1 MTKCADNAVLSVV
14 SPQMRRLCTVRMPG
28 TLRNVSL
35 ATEKFTSCG
44 MPKIKI
50 NKYSKQLNKKL
61 QYHKHLEKSN
71 LFRYHYFTYL
81 PLKHS

>member
-14 SPQMRRLCTVRMPG
+14 SPQIRRLCTVRIPG

-44 MPKIKI
+44 MPKIRM
-50 NKYSKQLNKKL
+50 NKYTKQLNKIL
-61 QYHKHLEKSN
+61 YYHLEKSN
-71 LFRYHYFTYL
+71 LLRYDYFTYL
-81 PLKHS
+81 PLVHS

>member
-1 MTKCADNAVLSVV
+1 MTKCADRAVLSVV

-44 MPKIKI
+44 MPKIRE
-50 NKYSKQLNKKL
+50 NKYSNHLNKIL
-61 QYHKHLEKSN
+61 
-71 LFRYHYFTYL
+71 
-81 PLKHS
+81 